1 MIVIISDDITGA
13 AEIAGMAHA
22 YGLSTV
28 LTTGEQCPSD
38 NKAEVVVFAADTRS
52 MSEEEACNTIRRIA
66 TPLKETEGVRVF
78 KKIDSVLR

>member
-38 NKAEVVVFAADTRS
+38 NKT
-52 MSEEEACNTIRRIA
+52 
-66 TPLKETEGVRVF
+66 
-78 KKIDSVLR
+78 